1 MADRVLRMT
10 SGRISEE
17 YRNSHRAAPED
28 LSW

>member
-17 YRNSHRAAPED
+17 YRNTRRAAPEE